1 MKIVVPLSAAL
12 AFALTSSAQEAPLPD
27 RGVQAVREMVRGDS
41 GKWNDSP
48 ILQVIPPLSKKPR
61 EVNLD
66 QWADMLLETP
76 AVPKANEEV
85 WLLFRSRQL
94 DDNDRI
100 WVEKVERRG
109 TEITVTM
116 HEAIWQGNYFKTFT
130 YYGVL
135 AVKLGSLPVGTYT
148 VEWVVEPLVFSKF
161 DGDGRPFAK
170 NGIPRNWP
178 ADPVKGEDPV
188 NAAATQ
194 FEVTP

>member
-1 MKIVVPLSAAL
+1 MKIFSLLPVVFALNLSA
-12 AFALTSSAQEAPLPD
+12 SAQEAPRPD
-27 RGVQAVREMVRGDS
+27 RGIQAAREVVRGDS
-41 GKWNDSP
+41 GKWNDAP

-66 QWADMLLETP
+66 TWADTLLETP
-76 AVPKANEEV
+76 AIPKADEDV

-116 HEAIWQGNYFKTFT
+116 REAIWQGNYFKTFT

-135 AVKLGSLPVGTYT
+135 AVNLGSLPAGTYT
-148 VEWVVEPLVFSKF
+148 VKWVVEPLVFSKF

-170 NGIPRNWP
+170 NGIPQNWP
-178 ADPVKGEDPV
+178 ADPVKGGEPAK
-188 NAAATQ
+188 AASTQ
-194 FEVTP
+194 FGVTP